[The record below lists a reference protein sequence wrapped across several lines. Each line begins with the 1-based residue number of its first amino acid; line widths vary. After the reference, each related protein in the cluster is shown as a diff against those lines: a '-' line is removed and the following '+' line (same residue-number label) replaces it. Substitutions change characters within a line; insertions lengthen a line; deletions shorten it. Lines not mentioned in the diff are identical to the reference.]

1 MEDEDDDEELVAAGA
16 AAEAD
21 AAAEGSSE
29 TSTPSPSLS
38 PSSSPSPSEEEVEDE
53 EEEEAA
59 GEEAVH
65 RAGAGA
71 ADDAA
76 GAAAAPP
83 RQQAEH
89 APECGACK
97 CAVDTEDYMQCNHCR
112 TALSARRQ
120 CLKCVCVLPCV
131 LPCGTAPRGCV
142 LERARGVWA
151 VDGVRARESGQCTR
165 GSSAAPGSMNGARWN
180 LPRERDT
187 LQLHSVVPR
196 GMPVLA

>member
-1 MEDEDDDEELVAAGA
+1 MC
-16 AAEAD
+16 
-21 AAAEGSSE
+21 SS
-29 TSTPSPSLS
+29 
-38 PSSSPSPSEEEVEDE
+38 D
-53 EEEEAA
+53 
-59 GEEAVH
+59 
-65 RAGAGA
+65 R
-71 ADDAA
+71 
-76 GAAAAPP
+76 
-83 RQQAEH
+83 
-89 APECGACK
+89 
-97 CAVDTEDYMQCNHCR
+97 VDTEDYMQCNHCR

-196 GMPVLA
+196 GMPVLAKNSTKFQPRLWFRLGVMVWPWGRPSLISAILGVKIPKKVLNVNGALTSLEA